1 MNRDDSIDRDAR
13 RQALSALV
21 DGEGTAA
28 DGACRAW
35 RDDASARADWHAY
48 HLIGEVMRS
57 DDVRCSASHDA
68 QFLARLRDRMV
79 AEPVLLA
86 PVAIAAA
93 PPQRARRAW
102 AAPVAIAA
110 GFAAVA
116 GVLVVTRVAA
126 PDGAALE
133 RSAQIAAQ
141 AVAASAAEGRLIR
154 NAELDRYL
162 AAHKQYSNSSALA
175 VPGGAVRNAAAAAP
189 GR

>member
-1 MNRDDSIDRDAR
+1 MNRDDSSDLDAR
-13 RQALSALV
+13 RQALSALI
-21 DGEGTAA
+21 DGEAAAA

-48 HLIGEVMRS
+48 QLIGELMRS
-57 DDVRCSASHDA
+57 DDVRCSAPHDA
-68 QFLARLRDRMV
+68 QFLARLRERM
-79 AEPVLLA
+79 ATEPVLLA
-86 PVAIAAA
+86 PAALTA
-93 PPQRARRAW
+93 SPPQRARRGW

-116 GVLVVTRVAA
+116 GALVVTRVAA
-126 PDGAALE
+126 PEGAAPE
-133 RSAQIAAQ
+133 RSAQVAAPTL
-141 AVAASAAEGRLIR
+141 AASATDGRLIR

-175 VPGGAVRNAAAAAP
+175 LPGGAVRNAAAAPP